1 MKTTHLIFS
10 FSIAALISLG
20 ASAQGPT
27 SSDLLKPLSGSWPT
41 YSGDYTGQRYS
52 DLTQINASNVKN
64 LSLAWTSRIV
74 AGLPPAGGARGR
86 MPFFGGP
93 PPIPTIVAGEGTG
106 QLNETGS
113 NTRSNRIVCSS
124 IVWNGKI
131 YLSTPDNAW
140 AIDARDGSIL
150 WHFVWKT
157 MGGTH
162 TGNRGLAMVG
172 ETLYMETPDDFL
184 VAIDAKTGAEKWH
197 KVIAPFKEQYFST
210 GAPIAVGNHLL
221 VGTGNDLDA
230 PQALTSFDPE
240 TGEVQ
245 WKWYA
250 TPQDENDPALKT
262 WANLTAAKYGGGP
275 MWIPGSYD
283 PETHLYII
291 GTGNPTPAYTSQ
303 SRGEGANLYTCSLVA
318 LNVDTGKLVWHFQ
331 SSPHDTHDWDSTQTP
346 ILIDAPFE
354 GKDRKL
360 VLQATRNGYFFV
372 LDRITG
378 EHLLTSKFS
387 PTVNWAKGIGADG
400 SPVRDPAK
408 DFDLAGALVSP
419 TNAGATNWMP
429 ASFNPQTGLFYVT
442 SEDSYSMYYLTETDP
457 RGAMGLGGKEELGVG
472 LLGTFLTAMD
482 YKTGKIAWRHQYPE
496 SVAWGGTNVGHALM
510 NTAGGLLFAGDPGG
524 NVVAYDPNNGKPLW
538 HSHIGEV
545 SGPVQTYLLDGKQ
558 YLIVAAVDTVY
569 AFHLN

>member
-1 MKTTHLIFS
+1 MKILQFFLTAHLLFS
-10 FSIAALISLG
+10 ASIIVPAQSLT
-20 ASAQGPT
+20 SA
-27 SSDLLKPLSGSWPT
+27 DLLKPLSDSWTT
-41 YSGDYTGQRYS
+41 YSGDYSGKRYS
-52 DLTQINASNVKN
+52 SLQQINASNVKN

-74 AGLPPAGGARGR
+74 AGLPPSGGGGR
-86 MPFFGGP
+86 RSPFGGP
-93 PPIPTIVAGEGTG
+93 PPTPTIVAGEGSG
-106 QLNETGS
+106 ELNESGPNSRSSRMVGS
-113 NTRSNRIVCSS
+113 A
-124 IVWNGKI
+124 IVWDGKI
-131 YLSTPDNAW
+131 YTSTPDNAW

-157 MGGTH
+157 RGGTH
-162 TGNRGLAMVG
+162 TGNRGMAMVG
-172 ETLYMETPDDFL
+172 TTLYLETPDDYL
-184 VAIDAKTGAEKWH
+184 VAIDAVSGKEKWH
-197 KVIAPFKEQYFST
+197 KVIAPFEEQYFST
-210 GAPIAVGNHLL
+210 GAPIAIGNHLL

-250 TPQDENDPALKT
+250 TPQTEDDPALKT

-318 LNVDTGKLVWHFQ
+318 INVDTGKLVWYFQ

-346 ILIDAPFE
+346 ILVDGEFG
-354 GKDRKL
+354 GKQRQL

-372 LDRITG
+372 LDRTTG

-387 PTVNWAKGIGADG
+387 PTANWASGVGPDG

-429 ASFNPQTGLFYVT
+429 ASYSPQTELFYVT
-442 SEDSYSMYYLTETDP
+442 SEDSYSMYYLTTTDP

-472 LLGTFLTAMD
+472 LMGTFLTALD

-496 SVAWGGTNVGHALM
+496 SVAWGGTNVGHALLT
-510 NTAGGLLFAGDPGG
+510 TAGGLLLAGDPTG
-524 NVVAYDPNNGKPLW
+524 NFVAYDPANGKPIW
-538 HSHIGEV
+538 HAQIGGV
-545 SGPVQTYLLDGKQ
+545 SGPAQTFMLDGKQ
-558 YLIVAAVDTVY
+558 YIIVAAADMLY
-569 AFHLN
+569 AFYLN